1 MIFCIDID
9 GTICTNTDGDYPN
22 AIPFPHV
29 IAEVNR
35 LYDAGHEIVLH
46 TARGGTT
53 GIDWRD
59 ETERQLKKWDMKY
72 HALHMGKPSAD
83 IYIDDKGLNASDW
96 RRSGFDTT
104 LPIQSDEPGGTT
116 R

>member
-1 MIFCIDID
+1 VIFCIDID
-9 GTICTNTDGDYPN
+9 GTICTNTDGDYSR
-22 AIPFPHV
+22 AFPFPDV
-29 IAEVNR
+29 IFEVNR

-59 ETERQLKKWDMKY
+59 ETERQLKEWNMKY
-72 HALHMGKPSAD
+72 HRLHMGKPYAD

-96 RRSGFDTT
+96 RQSGFDTI
-104 LPIQSDEPGGTT
+104 LPSQFDDPQGAN

>member
-9 GTICTNTDGDYPN
+9 GTICTNTNGDYPS
-22 AIPFPHV
+22 AIPFSDV

-35 LYDAGHEIVLH
+35 LYDSGHEIILH

-59 ETERQLKKWDMKY
+59 ETERQLKQWDMKY
-72 HALHMGKPSAD
+72 HTLHMGKPPAD

-96 RRSGFDTT
+96 RQSGFHTT
-104 LPIQSDEPGGTT
+104 LPIQSDGP
-116 R
+116 